1 VPFATVISP
10 EDLRALLGDPEV
22 IVLDCRH
29 ALGDFSL
36 GRRLYEESH
45 IPGAFFA
52 AVEDDLAGHKTGK
65 NGRHPL
71 PDPETFA
78 GFLRGLGINDRTQIV
93 AYDAGADMFAARLWF
108 LCRWIGHDATAVLD
122 GGFAAWTALGYP
134 VTAAPSQPSREGSLT
149 VALRAGLVVDTAYVR
164 ANLGDPGMQLLDA
177 RAKERYTG
185 ETEPIDPAGGHIPGA
200 MHRWFKDNFTASGN
214 LKSPEQLR
222 EEFARAGLD
231 PKRTVHQCGSGVSS
245 AVTQLAMAHAGL
257 EGSRIYN
264 GSWSEW
270 VADPSRPIALGD
282 EARP

>member
-1 VPFATVISP
+1 MPFTTVISP
-10 EDLRALLGDPEV
+10 EDLRARLGDPEV

-29 ALGDFSL
+29 ALADFSL
-36 GRRLYEESH
+36 GRRLYDESH

-52 AVEDDLAGHKTGK
+52 AVEDDLAGNKTGK

-78 GFLRGLGINDRTQIV
+78 GFLRGLGINDGTQII

-149 VALRAGLVVDTAYVR
+149 VALRPGLVVDTDYVR

-177 RAKERYTG
+177 RAKERYSG
-185 ETEPIDPAGGHIPGA
+185 ETEPIDPVGGHIPGA
-200 MHRWFKDNFTASGN
+200 MQRWFKDNFTPGGN

-245 AVTQLAMAHAGL
+245 AVTLLAMAHAGL

-270 VADPSRPIALGD
+270 VAEPSRPIAVGD
-282 EARP
+282 

>member
-1 VPFATVISP
+1 MPFTTVISP
-10 EDLRALLGDPEV
+10 EDLRARLGDPEV

-29 ALGDFSL
+29 ALADFSL

-52 AVEDDLAGHKTGK
+52 AVEDDLAGTKTGK

-78 GFLRGLGINDRTQIV
+78 GFLRGLGINDGTQII

-134 VTAAPSQPSREGSLT
+134 VTAAPSQPSGEGSLT
-149 VALRAGLVVDTAYVR
+149 VALRPRLVVDTDYVR

-177 RAKERYTG
+177 RAKERFTG
-185 ETEPIDPAGGHIPGA
+185 ETEPIDPVGGHIPGA
-200 MHRWFKDNFTASGN
+200 MQRWFKDNFTPSGN

-245 AVTQLAMAHAGL
+245 AVTLLAMAHAGL

-270 VADPSRPIALGD
+270 VAEPSRPIAVGD
-282 EARP
+282 